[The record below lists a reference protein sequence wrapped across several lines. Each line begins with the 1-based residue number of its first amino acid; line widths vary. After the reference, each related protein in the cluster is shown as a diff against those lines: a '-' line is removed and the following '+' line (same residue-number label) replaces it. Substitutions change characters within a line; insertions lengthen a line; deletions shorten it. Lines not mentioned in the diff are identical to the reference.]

1 MGQQK
6 HFILMK
12 LGQPSTIKQ
21 NAFRSKI
28 VMLEIGACLTIV

>member
-1 MGQQK
+1 MAQQK

-12 LGQPSTIKQ
+12 LGQLSTIKQ
-21 NAFRSKI
+21 NAFRTKM